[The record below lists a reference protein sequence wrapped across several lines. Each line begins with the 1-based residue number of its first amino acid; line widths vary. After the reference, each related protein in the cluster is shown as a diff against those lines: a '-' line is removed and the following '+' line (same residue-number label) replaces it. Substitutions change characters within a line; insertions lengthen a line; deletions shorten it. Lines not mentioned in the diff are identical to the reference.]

1 MFTKQPEVLVGGVR
15 VCILNTPHSTP
26 PFLRQGYD
34 VQMQYIESLCPLSLS
49 PDRWAAI
56 VEERSRS
63 SGRMGADWDER
74 VYTWVCLHSM
84 LVKEEESRLAD
95 GTPNGIPA
103 TNAATFAATPATPA
117 TSAGLGRRVPG
128 LYQFLLSMLAI
139 ESK

>member
-1 MFTKQPEVLVGGVR
+1 
-15 VCILNTPHSTP
+15 
-26 PFLRQGYD
+26 
-34 VQMQYIESLCPLSLS
+34 MQYIESLCPLSLS

-63 SGRMGADWDER
+63 SGRMGADWDEQ

-84 LVKEEESRLAD
+84 LVREEESRSAD
-95 GTPNGIPA
+95 GTPGGIPATSTATSA
-103 TNAATFAATPATPA
+103 TNAATPD
-117 TSAGLGRRVPG
+117 GLGRRVPS